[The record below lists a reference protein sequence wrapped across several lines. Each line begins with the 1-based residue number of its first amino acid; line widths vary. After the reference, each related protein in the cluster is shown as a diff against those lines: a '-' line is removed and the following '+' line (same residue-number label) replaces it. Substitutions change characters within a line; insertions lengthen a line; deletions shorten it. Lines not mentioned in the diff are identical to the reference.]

1 MKAVWSEKG
10 KPLQEGLALRR
21 EVFMDEQ
28 HFSYDE
34 DELDAVSWH
43 LVLKEDD
50 GTAVGAARL
59 YVEQGTHAHLG
70 RIVIKADRRGRGLG
84 LVLLKEMENKAR
96 ELGLTTLVLGGQTRA
111 AGFYEKAGF
120 ERFGEEFYDEYCP
133 HIMMQKKL

>member
-1 MKAVWSEKG
+1 M
-10 KPLQEGLALRR
+10 
-21 EVFMDEQ
+21 
-28 HFSYDE
+28 
-34 DELDAVSWH
+34 
-43 LVLKEDD
+43 
-50 GTAVGAARL
+50 
-59 YVEQGTHAHLG
+59 EQGTHAHLG

-84 LVLLKEMENKAR
+84 LVLLKELENKAR